1 MANSHRL
8 FCVFFWLNIRFSIQI
23 KKTYKNFCEIPRQT
37 ARNFPII
44 VRGVKNFCKT
54 PRQNVLLMSIYD
66 REIIYL
72 SWTRKNKNGEKNK
85 MKEAE
90 KWSRTQVENVFFK
103 SVFQCMTDR
112 KTLEAN
118 AEQNLEYWAKCSTLY
133 FASQNS
139 VLCEAVNPLIKQ

>member
-1 MANSHRL
+1 MSNVGLPFYMRLSGKNSRQFFCKILVKYPDKRLANVH
-8 FCVFFWLNIRFSIQI
+8 
-23 KKTYKNFCEIPRQT
+23 
-37 ARNFPII
+37 II

-90 KWSRTQVENVFFK
+90 K
-103 SVFQCMTDR
+103 
-112 KTLEAN
+112 
-118 AEQNLEYWAKCSTLY
+118 
-133 FASQNS
+133 
-139 VLCEAVNPLIKQ
+139 